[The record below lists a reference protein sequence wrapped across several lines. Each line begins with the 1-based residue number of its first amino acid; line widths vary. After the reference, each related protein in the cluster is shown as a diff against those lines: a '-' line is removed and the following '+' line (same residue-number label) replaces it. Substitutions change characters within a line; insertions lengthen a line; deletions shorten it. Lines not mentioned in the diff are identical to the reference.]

1 MELSDEASKRFGE
14 HNGTVTV
21 LLGSASRSDVKSGE
35 KSTASFFSV
44 SGNLAEC
51 QASCGSNR
59 RFVSDWEFLHAAAC
73 KVPKLGLDEEKV
85 SVKIWAQHSSGPSGF
100 TGSTFPSTRTPTP
113 SLSTRHLL
121 QRNAAL
127 ANMDP

>member
-14 HNGTVTV
+14 HHGKVTV

-44 SGNLAEC
+44 SGNLADC

-59 RFVSDWEFLHAAAC
+59 RFVSDW
-73 KVPKLGLDEEKV
+73 D
-85 SVKIWAQHSSGPSGF
+85 SS
-100 TGSTFPSTRTPTP
+100 T
-113 SLSTRHLL
+113 L
-121 QRNAAL
+121 QRAKCQSWDL
-127 ANMDP
+127 TKKRFL